1 MGAFYAGNR
10 VNVLDICPNYTAT
23 LLGLV
28 NGLGSI
34 AGIIAIFVTGLLTP
48 NVFVFNNSFNQ
59 CCSKIYFFY
68 FKASD

>member
-28 NGLGSI
+28 NGIGATGGVVAI
-34 AGIIAIFVTGLLTP
+34 FAAGILMPKVGMSEAVG
-48 NVFVFNNSFNQ
+48 
-59 CCSKIYFFY
+59 
-68 FKASD
+68 